1 MKPSYVNIKIHNLI
15 GGSITKTY
23 IIFDAIKES
32 LTENIGT
39 NYNKFNRKQF
49 MVELDAETITG
60 IKDAFKKKEMDI
72 VFFKPGIGVISEPD
86 INDIKRN
93 RVFIAQVETETDM
106 KEQCT
111 IDEFM
116 TGKKKMND
124 CNNKHL
130 VEGSCGEPY
139 FFKDGFENI
148 NEESKIKLLK
158 ILEAAKILKVNIE
171 FILGASKKN
180 EFLSEKMEH
189 GWISLYIDPANVD
202 NKKNIRI
209 SFPLSLKDKD
219 LLDKIIEFAKHHK
232 VHILNKM
239 CGTCFPSFYYLVKNS
254 DNISYNV
261 NPDQGLNET
270 DSPDI
275 KECFKNHK

>member
-1 MKPSYVNIKIHNLI
+1 MKPSYVNIKIHNLF
-15 GGSITKTY
+15 GGGFTKNY
-23 IIFDAIKES
+23 IIFDAGKES

-39 NYNKFNRKQF
+39 NFQKYPMGKVKVDLN
-49 MVELDAETITG
+49 EETITG
-60 IKDAFKKKEMDI
+60 IKAAFKEKGMDI
-72 VFFKPGIGVISEPD
+72 VFFKPGKGVISEPD
-86 INDIKRN
+86 INDINQK

-116 TGKKKMND
+116 TGEKNLND

-130 VEGSCGEPY
+130 VEGSCGVPY
-139 FFKDGFENI
+139 FFKDGFTNI
-148 NEESKIKLLK
+148 NKESKNQLLK

-171 FILGASKKN
+171 FILGAIGQI
-180 EFLSEKMEH
+180 EFVSEKMEH
-189 GWISLYIDPANVD
+189 GWVSLYIDPANVD
-202 NKKNIRI
+202 NKQNIQI
-209 SFPLSLKDKD
+209 YFPLSLKDKD
-219 LLDKIIEFAKHHK
+219 LLDEIIEFAKHRK

-275 KECFKNHK
+275 RKCFKNHK